1 MIKREW
7 RQLLEMIKFS
17 LGKGK
22 APELRVETDWGKFY
36 RICKFH
42 KIQSMVCP
50 GIQKL
55 PKEQQPPEEILKKF
69 QEAESMEIARDAVQA
84 FSQEEL
90 LEAFEKEGRLWQKL
104 SLREGGFL

>member
-36 RICKFH
+36 RICKSH

-69 QEAESMEIARDAVQA
+69 QEAESVL
-84 FSQEEL
+84 SVWEESAAQL
-90 LEAFEKEGRLWQKL
+90 PRKGYLFCR
-104 SLREGGFL
+104 

>member
-1 MIKREW
+1 MMIKREW

-55 PKEQQPPEEILKKF
+55 PKEQHL
-69 QEAESMEIARDAVQA
+69 
-84 FSQEEL
+84 SQEE
-90 LEAFEKEGRLWQKL
+90 FEKVSGSRVHGDCKRCGAGIFTGRIV
-104 SLREGGFL
+104 GGF

>member
-55 PKEQQPPEEILKKF
+55 PKAQQHPELQNFCIVLHGCSSNIYH
-69 QEAESMEIARDAVQA
+69 AP
-84 FSQEEL
+84 
-90 LEAFEKEGRLWQKL
+90 L
-104 SLREGGFL
+104 S

>member
-1 MIKREW
+1 MASVIR
-7 RQLLEMIKFS
+7 MIKFS
-17 LGKGK
+17 WEGK

-69 QEAESMEIARDAVQA
+69 QEAESMEIARDAVSGI
-84 FSQEEL
+84 FT
-90 LEAFEKEGRLWQKL
+90 GRIV
-104 SLREGGFL
+104 GGF

>member
-55 PKEQQPPEEILKKF
+55 PK
-69 QEAESMEIARDAVQA
+69 
-84 FSQEEL
+84 
-90 LEAFEKEGRLWQKL
+90 
-104 SLREGGFL
+104 

>member
-42 KIQSMVCP
+42 KIQEYRSF
-50 GIQKL
+50 QKN
-55 PKEQQPPEEILKKF
+55 
-69 QEAESMEIARDAVQA
+69 S
-84 FSQEEL
+84 
-90 LEAFEKEGRLWQKL
+90 
-104 SLREGGFL
+104 SLRKKY

>member
-1 MIKREW
+1 MMIKREW

-55 PKEQQPPEEILKKF
+55 PKEQQPPEEILKKLDRK
-69 QEAESMEIARDAVQA
+69 ST
-84 FSQEEL
+84 
-90 LEAFEKEGRLWQKL
+90 RLN
-104 SLREGGFL
+104 SSHVNRSRMPSSA

>member
-69 QEAESMEIARDAVQA
+69 QEAESMEIARDG
-84 FSQEEL
+84 L
-90 LEAFEKEGRLWQKL
+90 LAMQIALPNTGRIA
-104 SLREGGFL
+104 GGF